1 MRRRGKGAK
10 GLPLAEMRELLKDGR
25 VHVDLGV
32 VFTPDGGTHYYKETA
47 NGRSKV
53 MIEVETSSGLDL
65 TCRLATRPVWYIPTP
80 GTVVI
85 VAIPMGELEHCPSIV
100 GVLDSGAADDEIGT
114 DKTLVSSE
122 VTYVVKAPTIKHG
135 ENADQAVVRGNEQ
148 KTALNSFLDAL
159 ETYIGPGGIGPIVD
173 PPTPPAPVGPKTLA
187 LQAAITVLKAAS
199 WLSPKVKTE

>member
-25 VHVDLGV
+25 VHIDLGV

-53 MIEVETSSGLDL
+53 MVEVETSSGLDL
-65 TCRLATRPVWYIPTP
+65 TCRLATRPVWYIPAP

-85 VAIPMGELEHCPSIV
+85 VALPMGELEHCPSIV
-100 GVLDSGAADDEIGT
+100 GILDSGAADDEIGT

-122 VTYVVKAPTIKHG
+122 VAYVVKAPAIKWG
-135 ENADQAVVRGNEQ
+135 ENAGQAVVQGDSQ
-148 KTALNSFLDAL
+148 KTALD
-159 ETYIGPGGIGPIVD
+159 
-173 PPTPPAPVGPKTLA
+173 TLA
-187 LQAAITVLKAAS
+187 TALDVYIKAIQGVADPSNAATPVLTAAITAFKASAY
-199 WLSPKVKTE
+199 LSSKVKTE

>member
-32 VFTPDGGTHYYKETA
+32 VFTPDGATHYYKETA

-53 MIEVETSSGLDL
+53 MVEVETSSGLDL

-100 GVLDSGAADDEIGT
+100 GILDSGDADTDIGT
-114 DKTLVSSE
+114 DKTLVLSE
-122 VTYVVKAPTIKHG
+122 VPYVVEAPTIKHG
-135 ENADQAVVRGNEQ
+135 RNAGQAVVQGDNQ
-148 KTALNSFLDAL
+148 KTALDTLATAID
-159 ETYIGPGGIGPIVD
+159 TYAKAIKSVAD
-173 PPTPPAPVGPKTLA
+173 PPGLA
-187 LQAAITVLKAAS
+187 TAALTAAIEVFKAS
-199 WLSPKVKTE
+199 SYLSSKVKTE